1 MESAVKTKRTHA
13 QNGAFRSLRIKN
25 LKTGLKKTKNRDIL
39 NISNLLQ
46 ELKNKMTEQTASQI
60 PEQKPEDIFE
70 QRKAKI
76 DEFSKAGLKPFGK
89 RFDGAISTAEARALF
104 VPDAETEPAVRIA
117 GRMTAFRA
125 MGKAVFA
132 DVKDSSGRMQIYVQ
146 RDTVGEDFFKLF
158 KKFDIGDLIGVD
170 GVLFQTRTGEI
181 TVKATACTLLSK
193 SLRPLPEKYHGL
205 TDMEARYRQRYL
217 DLIMNDESR
226 EVLRK
231 RSIIIKEIR
240 KYLDDKGYM
249 EVETP
254 MLQYIPGG
262 AAANPFKTHYNAL
275 DTDMFLRIATELSLK
290 KLLVGGYEKVYE
302 INRNFRNEGMDRRH
316 NPEFTA
322 IELYQA
328 YGNCETM
335 MELVEDLIKTVAMR
349 VNGTLVI
356 KAGGKEIDLGKPWRR
371 AAYRDLVKEVAGEN
385 WFELSR
391 EEKYKKAKELG
402 TQVLPDWTD
411 LEITHEIYEK
421 LVEDTLIE
429 PTFVTRLPAE
439 LVPLARKC
447 EDDPSL
453 VDVYELEIN
462 GQEISPGYT
471 ELNDP
476 IDQRQRFMDQV
487 TLSGKDPAQAVD
499 EDFLTA
505 LEYGMPPTGG
515 MGMGIDRLVMLL
527 TGADSIRD
535 VILFPQL
542 RPRA

>member
-1 MESAVKTKRTHA
+1 
-13 QNGAFRSLRIKN
+13 
-25 LKTGLKKTKNRDIL
+25 
-39 NISNLLQ
+39 
-46 ELKNKMTEQTASQI
+46 
-60 PEQKPEDIFE
+60 
-70 QRKAKI
+70 
-76 DEFSKAGLKPFGK
+76 
-89 RFDGAISTAEARALF
+89 
-104 VPDAETEPAVRIA
+104 
-117 GRMTAFRA
+117 
-125 MGKAVFA
+125 
-132 DVKDSSGRMQIYVQ
+132 
-146 RDTVGEDFFKLF
+146 
-158 KKFDIGDLIGVD
+158 
-170 GVLFQTRTGEI
+170 
-181 TVKATACTLLSK
+181 
-193 SLRPLPEKYHGL
+193 
-205 TDMEARYRQRYL
+205 MEARYRQRYL

-240 KYLDDKGYM
+240 QYLDDKGYM

-275 DTDMFLRIATELSLK
+275 DTDMYLRIATELSLK